1 MTMEMQK
8 AEELIT
14 CFGEKYGYV
23 PVFGDSN
30 LAEVFDDIELV
41 DFFEHGI
48 RLWIAKPLSGLH
60 QSAGIDPDFGFA
72 IIMVINAIPEFLGKI
87 QGHPE
92 NKQYEKGIEYIL
104 GKGIDGEIKGCLR
117 LNLRNSIAHNLF
129 TQENIILNL
138 RGHTPVQYNRDG
150 TAIII
155 SPIALSNAFLNAI
168 HKYIEELRA
177 ELDPKQNTD
186 TSLFSSFKKYMI
198 NGKIKY
204 FAVEYQAVSYGYRKR
219 IKPDTRIE
227 RKIKNMGKFQ
237 VFDDT
242 PDTPDIVVQTP
253 GQLLQLCKQLV
264 QPLQQK

>member
-1 MTMEMQK
+1 MEMQK
-8 AEELIT
+8 AEELIAR
-14 CFGEKYGYV
+14 FGEKYGYV
-23 PVFGDSN
+23 PVFGDPN
-30 LAEVFDDIELV
+30 LVEVFDDIELV

-48 RLWIAKPLSGLH
+48 RLWIAKPLSILR

-87 QGHPE
+87 QGYPE
-92 NKQYEKGIEYIL
+92 KKQYEKGIEYIL
-104 GKGIDGEIKGCLR
+104 GKGVDGEIKECLR
-117 LNLRNSIAHNLF
+117 QKLRNSIAHNLF
-129 TQENIILNL
+129 TRENIILNL
-138 RGHTPVQYNRDG
+138 RGHKPVQYNPDG

-155 SPIALSNAFLNAI
+155 NPIALSNAFLNAI

-177 ELDPKQNTD
+177 ELDPQNTV
-186 TSLFSSFKKYMI
+186 TSLFSSFKEYMI
-198 NGKIKY
+198 NSEIEY
-204 FAVEYQAVSYGYRKR
+204 FAVKYQAVSYGYRKR
-219 IKPDTRIE
+219 IKPDTGIE

-253 GQLLQLCKQLV
+253 GQLLQLCKQLI